1 MHSLLP
7 HTAPYTKCPATCA
20 HVRCDL
26 PSPEKAHGLGK
37 TSSQNLGTFQFTH
50 QKHFLRCYASCLTIQ
65 GPHWDTGVHQ
75 LLPQAALPHTLS
87 SPAAA
92 MLVPT
97 TRKCFSPRPL
107 QCVITALSPFWLQ
120 LGANTTSQSL
130 HLPKIIIFSI
140 MVKNNKKYQFWV
152 SLLWISHLQSFWC
165 TEGKLVQPPI
175 CLCNLVLLW
184 VPIHPFQPTWS
195 SLSFSPLADSGSG
208 LPQADLLKLPFH
220 LYLLCFP
227 WKQSNLARV
236 HTWRNQT
243 LRTQVQIPKQKDEI
257 DNLILPMSS
266 KSLMTHQ
273 QAPSMPTS
281 MEKKTKR
288 KELGFNNHQ
297 SKTPQ
302 VGRKC
307 PAATHHCPWKAQPST
322 AGQKHPK

>member
-1 MHSLLP
+1 MLYILPDHSGAPLRHP
-7 HTAPYTKCPATCA
+7 ESISSCHKQPYHTHSPPQLQPGAYNQKMFLSTPASMC
-20 HVRCDL
+20 HYRPVSFL
-26 PSPEKAHGLGK
+26 I
-37 TSSQNLGTFQFTH
+37 TSGS
-50 QKHFLRCYASCLTIQ
+50 KY
-65 GPHWDTGVHQ
+65 
-75 LLPQAALPHTLS
+75 
-87 SPAAA
+87 
-92 MLVPT
+92 
-97 TRKCFSPRPL
+97 
-107 QCVITALSPFWLQ
+107 
-120 LGANTTSQSL
+120 
-130 HLPKIIIFSI
+130 HLPKSPPPKHGTLFIFSI
-140 MVKNNKKYQFWV
+140 MVKNKKNYQFWV

-227 WKQSNLARV
+227 WKQSNVARV

-257 DNLILPMSS
+257 DNLILLMSS

-281 MEKKTKR
+281 TEKKTKR
-288 KELGFNNHQ
+288 KELG
-297 SKTPQ
+297 
-302 VGRKC
+302 VGPIC
-307 PAATHHCPWKAQPST
+307 LWVQQPSVKNTTGGEKMSSSYTPLSLKST
-322 AGQKHPK
+322 AKHSRPKSTPSKYPRGI